1 MRNCIMI
8 GKGGSGMRRSDLGA
22 YLLGVALIGIGLVL
36 LLNNARIISVDLRN
50 LIRDY
55 WPLLIVALG
64 LFWVVGPD
72 ETESRTRDH

>member
-8 GKGGSGMRRSDLGA
+8 GKGGVECAGLTWGVSS
-22 YLLGVALIGIGLVL
+22 GVALIGIGLVL

-72 ETESRTRDH
+72 ETESRKRSG